1 MRKAKHNEASQ
12 KVVMRRKKMKIK
24 LIKKERMD
32 ASIQIRMQPTLSQK
46 LKRVADR
53 KQMPRQELIRQ
64 VLQQAMDEIQ
74 EDEENERK
82 VS

>member
-24 LIKKERMD
+24 LLKKERMD